1 MGIAALRSG
10 DQVGLIRQIEHRGQA
25 KFARTGVTGWR
36 IGQQVTKRAM
46 IVARNRTI
54 AAQIICRRTKGDE
67 HLNRSSLRR
76 CRCLLRS
83 RRDAGHRNDKNRSQG
98 QQGVAQVADHCQRI
112 QNCRA
117 ICKRLLRRNHADPP
131 HLDARTTTP
140 HYIWKLCRKTTVKA
154 FEN

>member
-1 MGIAALRSG
+1 
-10 DQVGLIRQIEHRGQA
+10 
-25 KFARTGVTGWR
+25 
-36 IGQQVTKRAM
+36 
-46 IVARNRTI
+46 
-54 AAQIICRRTKGDE
+54 
-67 HLNRSSLRR
+67 
-76 CRCLLRS
+76 LRS

-112 QNCRA
+112 QNWRA